1 MHEVSFHLHC
11 VELDFNTKPIWT
23 HIKSYAYLTTS
34 HCLCLVLHRHMS
46 HSGNIL
52 NIYMCIYICIY
63 ICVYFIFNTFTYV
76 FVYHFCFGGIITVG
90 IKVPI
95 AYANATDLSGWI
107 SSILFSIS
115 HLHHLWI
122 IFYLLIWD
130 LFFTKDFERNDINHT
145 NGQKDAIILMIW
157 QTI

>member
-52 NIYMCIYICIY
+52 NIYMCIYIY

-95 AYANATDLSGWI
+95 AYATDLSGWI

-145 NGQKDAIILMIW
+145 NGQKDAIILMIL